1 MRVAQYQYIYIY
13 IHAGSRNIYAGVVLT
28 ICRSIDAGD
37 AIYIYIHTYIFTIYN
52 YIYSICGKPQYL
64 RGAGLSICR
73 SKDTGDGIYMREARI
88 STRAQYQQSAAI
100 RAGDA
105 IRVFINRGIYAGA
118 GRRGTKIPYQ
128 YIKKDVHKTCLAQ
141 RYSNHQSSAH
151 DLVESSTRRP

>member
-1 MRVAQYQYIYIY
+1 MRVTQYQYIYIY
-13 IHAGSRNIYAGVVLT
+13 IRAGSRNIYAGAVLT

-37 AIYIYIHTYIFTIYN
+37 AIYIYIYIHTYLLFIIIYTVYAGSRN
-52 YIYSICGKPQYL
+52 IYA
-64 RGAGLSICR
+64 GAGLTICR

-128 YIKKDVHKTCLAQ
+128 SIKKMC
-141 RYSNHQSSAH
+141 
-151 DLVESSTRRP
+151 TRPA

>member
-1 MRVAQYQYIYIY
+1 MRVTQYQYIYIY
-13 IHAGSRNIYAGVVLT
+13 TCRKPQYLRGRSSNNLPQYRCGRRNIYIYIHTYLLFIIIYTVYAGSRNIYAG
-28 ICRSIDAGD
+28 
-37 AIYIYIHTYIFTIYN
+37 
-52 YIYSICGKPQYL
+52 
-64 RGAGLSICR
+64 AGLTICR

-128 YIKKDVHKTCLAQ
+128 SIKKRCAQ
-141 RYSNHQSSAH
+141 DLPSSA
-151 DLVESSTRRP
+151 LFESSVQRT